1 MRRRRKT
8 EGALAAFTPDAGGAF
23 VRGAFDCGE
32 RRQHA
37 GVAGHEA
44 FARTRMREMG
54 GLAGLDALERKT
66 QEFACALGDKDR
78 DAVFGHGDVALGP
91 GAGVGVVEVFGE
103 ALVGEDCVEAVDIG
117 DQGPPEARQLSQR
130 GEDHHEGCDE
140 LGHCWGAL

>member
-8 EGALAAFTPDAGGAF
+8 EGVGFAADAGGAF
-23 VRGAFDCGE
+23 SRGALDCGE

-103 ALVGEDCVEAVDIG
+103 ALVGED
-117 DQGPPEARQLSQR
+117 
-130 GEDHHEGCDE
+130 
-140 LGHCWGAL
+140 